1 MGHSPD
7 SNVEDEVLA
16 RFGSIRSWGRG
27 KLRAPHKPLLLLIAL
42 AALQRGQKRLA
53 YADIRTPLKDLLL
66 QYGPVSAA
74 PRPFYPY
81 WRLNNDVGLWEVERA
96 AELKE
101 RADSSGD
108 VREKDLMDLGV
119 KAGFPSD
126 LIRLFAQRPHLLH
139 RVAHALLEA
148 NFPHSI
154 HEDILDAVGFQWEVL
169 VTAPRARRDPA
180 FRDTILTIY
189 ERRCA
194 MCGFD
199 ARLGDV
205 SMGLEAAHVRWHSA
219 GGPDTADNG
228 LCLCTLHHKAFD
240 CGALAVSDDLRIH
253 VSARLTGSGPVG
265 AALLDLAGKPL
276 RHPQTGY
283 PSVLDVHAQW
293 HREQVFKGPGRVN
306 ASG

>member
-1 MGHSPD
+1 MGRAPD
-7 SNVEDEVLA
+7 SNVEDELLA
-16 RFGSIRSWGRG
+16 RFGAIRSWGRG

-42 AALQRGQKRLA
+42 AAFQRGQRRLA
-53 YADIRTPLKDLLL
+53 YEDIRTPLKDLLL
-66 QYGPVSAA
+66 LYAPVSAA
-74 PRPFYPY
+74 PRPYYPF
-81 WRLNNDVGLWEVERA
+81 WRLTNDADLWEVERA
-96 AELKE
+96 TELRA
-101 RADSSGD
+101 RADGSGN
-108 VREKDLMDLGV
+108 VSERDLIDLDV
-119 KAGFPSD
+119 KAGFPPD
-126 LIRLFAQRPHLLH
+126 VLRIFVERPHLVH

-154 HEDILDAVGFQWEVL
+154 HDDILDAVGFQWEVL
-169 VTAPRARRDPA
+169 VTSPRARRDPA

-219 GGPDTADNG
+219 GGPDTANNG

-240 CGALAVSDDLRIH
+240 CGALSVSDDLHIQ

-265 AALLDLAGKPL
+265 AALLDLSGKAL
-276 RHPQTGY
+276 RRPQAGY
-283 PSVLDVHAQW
+283 PSVLGDYTSW
-293 HREQVFKGPGRVN
+293 HREQVFKGPGRAGV
-306 ASG
+306 